1 MSAPNSP
8 SSEAE
13 SQDKE
18 TRLKSYLREK
28 ADDGELYFKSKFIAD
43 DVDLSPKEIGALM
56 VKLSK
61 SATDITVEK
70 WSYTSATTWRVQPA

>member
-1 MSAPNSP
+1 
-8 SSEAE
+8 
-13 SQDKE
+13 
-18 TRLKSYLREK
+18 
-28 ADDGELYFKSKFIAD
+28 
-43 DVDLSPKEIGALM
+43 M